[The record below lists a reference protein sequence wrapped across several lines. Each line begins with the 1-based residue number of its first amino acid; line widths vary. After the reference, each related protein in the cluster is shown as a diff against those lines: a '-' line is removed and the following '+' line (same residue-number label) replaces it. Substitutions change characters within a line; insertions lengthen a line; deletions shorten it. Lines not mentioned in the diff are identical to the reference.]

1 MKKLSVIMII
11 LLFLPLAAAF
21 SFEEVKTEVIQKL
34 EAQSEFESPELS
46 YAIYVRSLEII
57 AGARS
62 GIPEGEIVTKYA
74 EWLKS
79 LQEDDGSFPPIITF
93 DVSGVPF
100 CGAYYYA
107 ERPKGFEGF
116 PSCLYGF
123 SFKKCPEYS
132 YITTCS
138 KAASTAL
145 ILYALLDAGEPKNSP
160 VIKKGV
166 QYLLKTMKN
175 GTYWTYVYTVSSS
188 KVGFSSCEEAE
199 KVWGFREK
207 PSLVATAYTVAL
219 LHRLGYN
226 VSKSLQ
232 WLNSNL
238 KPENLINKD
247 YLAYLLENET
257 PKWKYNFPFYQ
268 LGFPSVH
275 FYHREPFESLVV
287 PLVLIKEE
295 GLEIN
300 QSAVR
305 FMVSILNKTRISPA
319 GDYTLHISTD
329 LFWNSKENYSLSVL
343 FKGTN
348 LSQIAENGT
357 FYYLLSR
364 SLKFKALEKNF
375 TISGSL
381 NFTVP
386 EEVSWEPEVN
396 IFLFKRLT
404 NRSYMRVDC
413 AEIQKCGK
421 GCYNFKLYP
430 HYDWWSDS
438 IRPSATALLWY
449 YLAGETR
456 AIDELLRNYS
466 SLKCESELAGDY
478 QNRGCTED
486 YAMLLLLMDVRSGSF
501 GGYGKPRIKLV
512 GEIFVVVILVL
523 LVLYLTKE
531 MSCRR

>member
-1 MKKLSVIMII
+1 MKKLSLILVMALILTSQVGAVPLDEAKRDII
-11 LLFLPLAAAF
+11 KKLSQDEF
-21 SFEEVKTEVIQKL
+21 FEN
-34 EAQSEFESPELS
+34 AELS

-57 AGARS
+57 AVARS
-62 GIPEGEIVTKYA
+62 GIPEGEIVKEYA

-93 DVSGVPF
+93 DVSGVPS
-100 CGAYYYA
+100 CDAYYYA

-138 KAASTAL
+138 RAASTAL
-145 ILYALLDAGEPKNSP
+145 ILYALLDAGEPRNSP

-188 KVGFSSCEEAE
+188 KVGVSSCKEAE
-199 KVWGFREK
+199 KVWGFKEK
-207 PSLVATAYTVAL
+207 PSLVATAYAVAL

-247 YLAYLLENET
+247 YLTYLLENET
-257 PKWKYNFPFYQ
+257 PKWEYSFPFYQ

-295 GLEIN
+295 GSEIN

-305 FMVSILNKTRISPA
+305 FIVSILNKTRISFA
-319 GDYTLHISTD
+319 GDYTLYISTD

-343 FKGTN
+343 FKGAN
-348 LSQIAENGT
+348 LSQMTENGT
-357 FYYLLSR
+357 FYYLLIR

-386 EEVSWEPEVN
+386 EEVTWEPEVN
-396 IFLFKRLT
+396 VFLFKRLT

-413 AEIQKCGK
+413 AEIQKCSK

-438 IRPSATALLWY
+438 IRPSVTALLWY

-486 YAMLLLLMDVRSGSF
+486 YALLLLLMDVRSGSF
-501 GGYGKPRIKLV
+501 KEYGKPRIKLV
-512 GEIFVVVILVL
+512 EEIFVFVVLVL
-523 LVLYLTKE
+523 LVGLYLKKK
-531 MSCRR
+531 